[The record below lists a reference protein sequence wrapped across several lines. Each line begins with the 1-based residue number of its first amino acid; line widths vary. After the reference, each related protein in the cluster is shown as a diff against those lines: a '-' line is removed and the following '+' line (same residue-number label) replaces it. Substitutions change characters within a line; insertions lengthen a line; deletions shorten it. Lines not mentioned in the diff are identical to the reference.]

1 MKKLKSIFVL
11 TAIMSIVACN
21 NKGEV
26 ILTSNTLN
34 MENVRLGKF
43 PSKKYLKT
51 VDSCVLRFSCEMY
64 KNGEYQRAWHGHCFL
79 YAAHEDK
86 SYLAMPKHC
95 FSFDSTQEYKLFVT
109 DVGGRK
115 IELKWNGFKVA
126 ENCDAELL
134 IVEKIRGL
142 PNLCERELITSSQ
155 LIGDSVL
162 LWVPFNSR
170 NVRRKFGK
178 LSKGNKVEV
187 CTMLGEPGDSGGLII
202 GRDGVIGMNFGSNEN
217 GKTLVFVRIQVF
229 EFLYYASVHK

>member
-1 MKKLKSIFVL
+1 MKQLKLIFGFI
-11 TAIMSIVACN
+11 AIMIIVACN
-21 NKGEV
+21 NDSEV

-43 PSKKYLKT
+43 PSKKYLRT

-64 KNGEYQRAWHGHCFL
+64 KNGLYQRTWSGHCFL
-79 YAAHEDK
+79 YASHADK

-115 IELKWNGFKVA
+115 TELKWSDFKVA

-134 IVEKIRGL
+134 RVDKVQGL
-142 PNLCERELITSSQ
+142 PSLCERELVASSQ

-162 LWVPFNSR
+162 LWVPYNSR
-170 NVRRKFGK
+170 KVRRKFGTLLK
-178 LSKGNKVEV
+178 ENKVKV
-187 CTMLGEPGDSGGLII
+187 HTMVGEPGDSGGLII
-202 GRDGVIGMNFGSNEN
+202 GREGVIGMNFGSKEN
-217 GKTLVFVRIQVF
+217 GTKLMFVRIQVF